1 MFSYFK
7 NSIVNTLDFLKGTTA
22 YFRDVL
28 LMHGFMLFVLL
39 PLLTSLSKL
48 VLKEGGIDYIS
59 YDNLGAIA
67 TQHPYVLLTFLLI
80 GLLILLAL
88 FFEFTFLLLSVYF
101 IKKKQPITLTQLL
114 HGTLLQIKK
123 VRGIT
128 FLFFLAYF
136 FLILPLS
143 GLTFRSYLLTRV
155 KIPAFILDFIFANRV
170 IIIIGF
176 VLLEL
181 IILYLAIRLA
191 FALPELILR
200 DVGFRESLKR
210 SWQIT
215 KRRFFQILGQFII
228 IGGTVLGIFT
238 AGYFLIFL
246 GQTAV
251 ETFKPEWSLPSA
263 VIAMTLLQVMMLL
276 NLVLSS
282 VAIFYIIVD
291 DMEDE
296 GILPDTPEWFTP
308 KSEVRVEWTTFRVVL
323 FCLIA
328 IIFGIGVGTYNTNYL
343 SHTPDR
349 KPVTIS
355 HRGVNGNNGV
365 QNTLDSLIE
374 TNKAKPDYVEMD
386 IQETKDHQFVVMH
399 DANLQE
405 LAGVDGTPQEFTL
418 AELTKMTVKEN
429 GQEAPIASFDDYLA
443 KANQAKQKLLVE
455 IKTSKQDSQGALS
468 NFIEKYERP
477 LIKNNHQVQ
486 SLDYNVI
493 KAFKKA
499 KSKVKVSFILPYNFT
514 FPETQADLYTMEATT
529 LNDTF
534 ILKADQQKK
543 AVYAWTVNDSEV
555 LSKML
560 FMDVAGVITDDLEL
574 VNEEVNDFEKN
585 PSYADRILHYIF
597 MLPSVASQ

>member
-296 GILPDTPEWFTP
+296 EILPDMPEWFTP

-355 HRGVNGNNGV
+355 HRGVNGSNGV

-386 IQETKDHQFVVMH
+386 IQETKDHQFIVMH
-399 DANLQE
+399 DFNLRT
-405 LAGVDGTPQEFTL
+405 LTGVNKRPNQLTL
-418 AELTKMTVKEN
+418 KELTNMNVTEN
-429 GQEAPIASFDDYLA
+429 GQTAKMVSFDDYLA
-443 KANQAKQKLLVE
+443 KANQLKQRLLIE
-455 IKTSKQDSQGALS
+455 IKTTPQDSPDLVQRFVKQYRENILENGHILHTLTYDTAMALKKEEPR
-468 NFIEKYERP
+468 FY
-477 LIKNNHQVQ
+477 VG
-486 SLDYNVI
+486 YVI
-493 KAFKKA
+493 PFNIVGPPKMPVDF
-499 KSKVKVSFILPYNFT
+499 F
-514 FPETQADLYTMEATT
+514 TMEYSTMNRNFVNAAHH
-529 LNDTF
+529 DG
-534 ILKADQQKK
+534 KK
-543 AVYAWTVNDSEV
+543 VYAWTANDE
-555 LSKML
+555 
-560 FMDVAGVITDDLEL
+560 DVMTRMIFYGVDGIITDQLSLLNETMKTDLE
-574 VNEEVNDFEKN
+574 N
-585 PSYADRILHYIF
+585 PTYSDKLLNFAIG
-597 MLPSVASQ
+597 MG